1 MIGKLCAALLALIVA
16 SFPISYASAKDL
28 PLGGLAYNPSGMSDA
43 TKQDT
48 GPSTTR
54 IHDDFVKL
62 APLTPELRTYSV
74 DRDLDRVASIAKPL
88 KLKITLGLW
97 LGKDPK
103 HNATEIARGLATVR
117 ANPDV
122 IARIVVGNEALQHG
136 YMTSEALIAAIRQV
150 RKGLGNKNIPVGTA
164 EIWSMWG
171 DAHDLAKA
179 SDFIGV
185 HILPYWDGVGIGESV
200 AYVAR
205 RYDDLARAYPGKPIV
220 ILEVGWP
227 SAGPIRQGAVASPE
241 NQARFTKDFTAL
253 AKARG
258 FKYFLFEAFDQ
269 PWKIREGDTALWGLF
284 DVNRVPQ
291 PAAMQLLQR

>member
-1 MIGKLCAALLALIVA
+1 LIARRCAVFLALIVCLF
-16 SFPISYASAKDL
+16 SISHVTAKEV

-43 TKQDT
+43 VKQDA

-54 IHDDFVKL
+54 IHDDLVKL
-62 APLTPELRTYSV
+62 APLTPEVRTYSV
-74 DRDLDRVASIAKPL
+74 DGDLDQVAALAKPL
-88 KLKITLGLW
+88 KLKVTLGLW

-103 HNATEIARGLATVR
+103 HNAAEIARGLAAVH

-136 YMTSEALIAAIRQV
+136 YMTHEALIAAIREV
-150 RKGLGNKNIPVGTA
+150 RQGLGDRHIPVGTA
-164 EIWSMWG
+164 EIWSIWG

-185 HILPYWDGVGIGESV
+185 HILPYWDGVGIGEAV
-200 AYVAR
+200 TYVAR
-205 RYDDLARAYPGKPIV
+205 RYDDLAHAYPGKPIV
-220 ILEVGWP
+220 VLEAGWP

-241 NQARFTKDFTAL
+241 NQARFTKGFTAL

-258 FKYFLFEAFDQ
+258 FKYFLFEAYDQ
-269 PWKIREGDTALWGLF
+269 PWKVREGDTALWGLF
-284 DVNRVPQ
+284 DVNRVPK